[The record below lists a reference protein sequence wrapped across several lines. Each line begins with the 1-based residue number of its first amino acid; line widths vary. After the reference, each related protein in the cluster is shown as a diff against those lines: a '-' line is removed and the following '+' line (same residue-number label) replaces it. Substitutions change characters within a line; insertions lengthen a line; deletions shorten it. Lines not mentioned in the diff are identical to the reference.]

1 MNCKSFEFYKNEIEE
16 LEKQYFDSLDEAAK
30 EVDEVEALM
39 DKEIE
44 AEENGDSLH
53 HRINFNKLKIAAEKG
68 QKYLNA
74 SIKFENEMKTMIDLS
89 PNLMDEE
96 IEYDGYH
103 SKFLLVSD
111 LTEELEQTIRLQQG
125 IRKTISTQLK
135 MFVLFI
141 P

>member
-53 HRINFNKLKIAAEKG
+53 HRINFNKLKNAAEMG
-68 QKYLNA
+68 QRYLKA
-74 SIKFENEMKTMIDLS
+74 SIKFEKEMKTMMNLS
-89 PNLMDEE
+89 IQRVLTPSQTCSINSLRNR
-96 IEYDGYH
+96 
-103 SKFLLVSD
+103 KFKTLKITETLCLIKTYILAD
-111 LTEELEQTIRLQQG
+111 RMRLTN
-125 IRKTISTQLK
+125 TQS
-135 MFVLFI
+135 
-141 P
+141 